1 MSNNIETAVLIVGA
15 GPVGLTLALDLAWRG
30 IEVAVVE
37 IRGHGVPPPAK
48 CNHVS
53 ARTMEVYRRL
63 GISQKIRDAGLPA
76 DYPNDVAFRTTFT
89 GIEIA
94 RIPIPCRRDRYT
106 TTEGPDT
113 GWPTPEPPHRI
124 NQIYLEPILF
134 EQAAATAEISI
145 HCRSRFIAL
154 EQSDH
159 GAVAVIEDLETGNT
173 HHFFCEYLI
182 GCDGGSSTVRKSI
195 GSQFHGDSVLQR
207 CQSSFIRAA
216 ELIHLQNEKPAWS
229 TISLNPRRSGN
240 VYAIDGQSL
249 WIVHNYLREDETD
262 FESVDRDSSI
272 RTILGVDDEFKY
284 DILAREDWFGRR
296 LVADRFRKN
305 RVFLCGDAAHIWV
318 PYAGYGMNAGVAD
331 AANLS
336 WLLSAT
342 LNQWAPE
349 SLLDAYERERLPI
362 TEQVS
367 HFVMNHAHAMAR
379 QRRSVPGN
387 IEAVGQDGD
396 RVRELTGRDA
406 YKLNVQ
412 QYCAAGLNFGYFYDD
427 SPIIAHEPEPP
438 PAYTMSTFT
447 ASTLPGC
454 RLPHLYLESGHSLYD
469 LLGPEFTLLRLDP
482 DLDVTVLTAAA
493 THRCCPLHILDVTI
507 PPDNSEYTHPL
518 ILVRPDQHVAW
529 RGHNCPIDGL
539 SLIDQIRGCTP
550 A

>member
-159 GAVAVIEDLETGNT
+159 GAVAVIENLETGNT
-173 HHFFCEYLI
+173 HNCFCEYLI

-272 RTILGVDDEFKY
+272 RTILGVDDAFKY

-349 SLLDAYERERLPI
+349 SILDA
-362 TEQVS
+362 
-367 HFVMNHAHAMAR
+367 
-379 QRRSVPGN
+379 
-387 IEAVGQDGD
+387 
-396 RVRELTGRDA
+396 
-406 YKLNVQ
+406 
-412 QYCAAGLNFGYFYDD
+412 
-427 SPIIAHEPEPP
+427 
-438 PAYTMSTFT
+438 
-447 ASTLPGC
+447 
-454 RLPHLYLESGHSLYD
+454 
-469 LLGPEFTLLRLDP
+469 
-482 DLDVTVLTAAA
+482 
-493 THRCCPLHILDVTI
+493 
-507 PPDNSEYTHPL
+507 
-518 ILVRPDQHVAW
+518 
-529 RGHNCPIDGL
+529 
-539 SLIDQIRGCTP
+539 
-550 A
+550 

>member
-94 RIPIPCRRDRYT
+94 RIPIHCRRDRYT

-159 GAVAVIEDLETGNT
+159 GAVAVIENLETGNT

-207 CQSSFIRAA
+207 CQSSFIRSA

-272 RTILGVDDEFKY
+272 RTILGVDDAFKY

-349 SLLDAYERERLPI
+349 SILDAYERERLPI

-367 HFVMNHAHAMAR
+367 HFVMNHAHAMAK
-379 QRRSVPGN
+379 QRRTVPEN
-387 IEAVGQDGD
+387 IEALGQEGN

-406 YKLNVQ
+406 VSYTHLR
-412 QYCAAGLNFGYFYDD
+412 
-427 SPIIAHEPEPP
+427 AHE
-438 PAYTMSTFT
+438 T
-447 ASTLPGC
+447 
-454 RLPHLYLESGHSLYD
+454 
-469 LLGPEFTLLRLDP
+469 
-482 DLDVTVLTAAA
+482 
-493 THRCCPLHILDVTI
+493 
-507 PPDNSEYTHPL
+507 
-518 ILVRPDQHVAW
+518 
-529 RGHNCPIDGL
+529 
-539 SLIDQIRGCTP
+539 
-550 A
+550 